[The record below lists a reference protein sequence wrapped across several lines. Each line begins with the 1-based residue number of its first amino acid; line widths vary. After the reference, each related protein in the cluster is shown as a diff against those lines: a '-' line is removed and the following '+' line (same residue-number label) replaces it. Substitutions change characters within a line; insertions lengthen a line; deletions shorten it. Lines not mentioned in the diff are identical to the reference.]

1 MGESLPGR
9 GRRKGYGGIP
19 RAAWEPVSQFQLNSF
34 ASILPTSPSI
44 LPHPCLS
51 KVKLSAASNAGF
63 KVHRNDA
70 WGTAE
75 LSSLWAS
82 KGCHGNPSS
91 LRRPAAC
98 SPSPDALSLA
108 SPLHRGWVDQKAQI
122 KAGHNCES
130 SFDAYL
136 PPHLWPPS
144 SLSSTCCPNDYLL
157 SSSSHVNPCLKPAM
171 VPQSQ
176 KEQAQTL
183 CSDIKMSP
191 SFVIEIYTGALKPHQ
206 CVGSKRD

>member
-1 MGESLPGR
+1 MAPSAHFPDCPKAPWYRCKPRSKGR
-9 GRRKGYGGIP
+9 LGRIPAWKREEGGVWGIP
-19 RAAWEPVSQFQLNSF
+19 RAAQFQLNSF

-51 KVKLSAASNAGF
+51 KVKLSAASHAGF

-75 LSSLWAS
+75 LSLLWAS

-91 LRRPAAC
+91 LCRPAAC
-98 SPSPDALSLA
+98 SPSPDAPSLA

-122 KAGHNCES
+122 KAGHNCQS

-144 SLSSTCCPNDYLL
+144 NPSSTCCPNDYLL
-157 SSSSHVNPCLKPAM
+157 SSSSHVTPLLK
-171 VPQSQ
+171 
-176 KEQAQTL
+176 T
-183 CSDIKMSP
+183 CH
-191 SFVIEIYTGALKPHQ
+191 GAPKPE
-206 CVGSKRD
+206 GASTNSLF